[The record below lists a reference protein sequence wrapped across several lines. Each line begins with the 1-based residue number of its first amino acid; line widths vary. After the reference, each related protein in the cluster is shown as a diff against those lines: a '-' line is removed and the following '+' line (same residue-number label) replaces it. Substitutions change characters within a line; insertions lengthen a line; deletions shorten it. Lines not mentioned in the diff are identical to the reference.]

1 MKNHMSDQSS
11 KYYLLFAFFLLA
23 MVSCTPSVPDRY
35 IQPDKMEDILYD
47 YHIADAMYQSNSGEA
62 TTMIAYKTAVLKKN
76 GVSEAEFDS
85 SMVYYTRHTRLL
97 QKIYESLSTRLS
109 KEALALGASASE
121 INQYSLNSA
130 NGDTTNVWMGERSI
144 VFSPYRPFNLSSFT
158 LKTDTTYK
166 AGDNLWLNFDTQF
179 IYQDGSREAV
189 AMLSVKFNNDSVSS
203 QHVYVSTPNH
213 YTLQISDD
221 KHVGIK
227 EIKGYFI
234 LNKGNSSD
242 AYSTT
247 FKLMIISNISLIRIH
262 APKPKRTG
270 EAPADSTSSDTKH
283 KGENDSLKSS
293 LPTSA
298 SSQRMQNVNEKVPAS
313 ATIR

>member
-1 MKNHMSDQSS
+1 
-11 KYYLLFAFFLLA
+11 
-23 MVSCTPSVPDRY
+23 MVSCTPSVPNRY

-47 YHIADAMYQSNSGEA
+47 YHIADAMYQSNSGDA
-62 TTMIAYKTAVLKKN
+62 TTMIVYKTAVLKKN

-130 NGDTTNVWMGERSI
+130 NGDTTNVWTGERSI

-179 IYQDGSREAV
+179 IYQDGSREAI

-213 YTLQISDD
+213 YTLQLSDD

-234 LNKGNSSD
+234 LNKGNSAD

-262 APKPKRTG
+262 APKQKRTG
-270 EAPADSTSSDTKH
+270 EAPADSTSSDARH
-283 KGENDSLKSS
+283 KGGNDSLKSAVQI
-293 LPTSA
+293 SA
-298 SSQRMQNVNEKVPAS
+298 SSQRMQNANEKVPAS
-313 ATIR
+313 AAIR

>member
-1 MKNHMSDQSS
+1 MSDQSS

-23 MVSCTPSVPDRY
+23 IVSCTPSVPGRY
-35 IQPDKMEDILYD
+35 IQPDEMESILYD
-47 YHIADAMYQSNSGEA
+47 YHIADAMYQSDDGKA
-62 TTMIAYKTAVLKKN
+62 TTMIVYKAAILKKH
-76 GVSEAEFDS
+76 GVSEADFDS

-109 KEALALGASASE
+109 KEAMALGATATE
-121 INQYSLNSA
+121 INQHGLNSA
-130 NGDTTNVWMGERSI
+130 NGDTTNVWKGEQSM

-158 LKTDTTYK
+158 LKTDTAYK
-166 AGDNLWLNFDTQF
+166 AGDKLLLNFDTQF

-189 AMLSVKFNNDSVSS
+189 AMLSVKFNNDSISS
-203 QHVYVSTPNH
+203 QNVFISTANH

-234 LNKGNSSD
+234 LNNGNSSD
-242 AYSTT
+242 MYSTT

-262 APKPKRTG
+262 PPKQTRKVDAVSDT
-270 EAPADSTSSDTKH
+270 TSSDTKRR
-283 KGENDSLKSS
+283 GGNDL
-293 LPTSA
+293 LRASA
-298 SSQRMQNVNEKVPAS
+298 SRLESSRSKRTAIEKIPAS
-313 ATIR
+313 AAIK

>member
-1 MKNHMSDQSS
+1 
-11 KYYLLFAFFLLA
+11 
-23 MVSCTPSVPDRY
+23 
-35 IQPDKMEDILYD
+35 
-47 YHIADAMYQSNSGEA
+47 MYQSNSGEP

-130 NGDTTNVWMGERSI
+130 NGDTTNVWTGERSI

-179 IYQDGSREAV
+179 IYQDGSREAI

-213 YTLQISDD
+213 YTLQLSDD

-242 AYSTT
+242 AYSTS

-270 EAPADSTSSDTKH
+270 EVPADSTSSDTRH
-283 KGENDSLKSS
+283 KGGNDSLKSAVQI
-293 LPTSA
+293 SA
-298 SSQRMQNVNEKVPAS
+298 SSQRMPNVNEKAPAS
-313 ATIR
+313 AAIR

>member
-1 MKNHMSDQSS
+1 MSDQSS

-130 NGDTTNVWMGERSI
+130 NGDTTNVWTGERSI

-203 QHVYVSTPNH
+203 QNVYV
-213 YTLQISDD
+213 L
-221 KHVGIK
+221 
-227 EIKGYFI
+227 
-234 LNKGNSSD
+234 
-242 AYSTT
+242 
-247 FKLMIISNISLIRIH
+247 SLIHI
-262 APKPKRTG
+262 
-270 EAPADSTSSDTKH
+270 
-283 KGENDSLKSS
+283 
-293 LPTSA
+293 
-298 SSQRMQNVNEKVPAS
+298 
-313 ATIR
+313 

>member
-1 MKNHMSDQSS
+1 
-11 KYYLLFAFFLLA
+11 

-62 TTMIAYKTAVLKKN
+62 ATMIAYKTAVLKKN

-130 NGDTTNVWMGERSI
+130 NGDTTNVWTGERSI

-179 IYQDGSREAV
+179 IYQEGSREAV

-203 QHVYVSTPNH
+203 QNVYVSTPNH
-213 YTLQISDD
+213 YTLQISDNN
-221 KHVGIK
+221 HVGIK

-234 LNKGNSSD
+234 LNKGNSAD

-270 EAPADSTSSDTKH
+270 EAPADSTSSEARH
-283 KGENDSLKSS
+283 KGGNDSLKSAVQ
-293 LPTSA
+293 TSA
-298 SSQRMQNVNEKVPAS
+298 SSQRMQNVNERVPAS
-313 ATIR
+313 AAIR

>member
-1 MKNHMSDQSS
+1 
-11 KYYLLFAFFLLA
+11 
-23 MVSCTPSVPDRY
+23 MVSCTPSVPNRY

-47 YHIADAMYQSNSGEA
+47 YHIADAMYQSNSGDA

-76 GVSEAEFDS
+76 GVSEAVFDS

-130 NGDTTNVWMGERSI
+130 NGDTTNVWTGERSI

-179 IYQDGSREAV
+179 IYQDGSREAI

-213 YTLQISDD
+213 YTLQLSDD

-234 LNKGNSSD
+234 LNKGNSAD

-262 APKPKRTG
+262 APKQKRTG
-270 EAPADSTSSDTKH
+270 EAPADSTSSDARH
-283 KGENDSLKSS
+283 KGGNDSLKSAVQI
-293 LPTSA
+293 SA

-313 ATIR
+313 AAIR